1 MASQKELDS
10 VYMQTALTHAML
22 SKAVRAQVG
31 AVLVTS
37 HGVTLTGY
45 NGTAKGSDNECE
57 TKVWMIESEQRDL
70 HPELINKIYPHYGQ
84 REDEYGYM
92 VNSRYNLITKPEV
105 IHAELNCILKAA
117 REGVSCID
125 STVYVTLAPCV
136 QCSAMMV
143 QAGVKRLVYKT
154 PYRDASG
161 LNLLEGS
168 GVRIQQYSETQL

>member
-45 NGTAKGSDNECE
+45 NGTAKGRDNCCE
-57 TKVWMIESEQRDL
+57 VLKPQ
-70 HPELINKIYPHYGQ
+70 PFPH
-84 REDEYGYM
+84 EPALE
-92 VNSRYNLITKPEV
+92 TKPEV

-143 QAGVKRLVYKT
+143 QAGVRRLVYKT
-154 PYRDASG
+154 PYRDAAG